1 MRFVM
6 YLSLLASAALLTLS
20 YAQATPAPAQTAPAA
35 AAKYTTADTDV
46 GTLLDNPATKAILAK
61 YLPELVSSPQI
72 DMARSMTL
80 QSMQNYAPD
89 KLTNETLAKVDAEL
103 AKVPVQ
109 K

>member
-46 GTLLDNPATKAILAK
+46 GTLLDN
-61 YLPELVSSPQI
+61 QI